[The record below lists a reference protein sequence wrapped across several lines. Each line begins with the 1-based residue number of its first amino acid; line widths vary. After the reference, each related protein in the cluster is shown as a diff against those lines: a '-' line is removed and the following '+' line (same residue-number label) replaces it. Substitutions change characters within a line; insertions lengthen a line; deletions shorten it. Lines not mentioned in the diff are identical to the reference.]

1 MFKVNIKDTRRTP
14 CSGVFIVN
22 FEHISHL
29 ALVFLLL
36 TLSSKIT
43 TWRVLKTPLLY
54 SSQNQSYFLLIW
66 NIAVFTEFKP
76 RRASNP
82 NAIYL
87 FKVSNG
93 KSTLCEI
100 YSKLP
105 IETPAWLQQSRS
117 GVFIAEF
124 EEISNIF
131 LVVLFLILNKLL
143 PAGEKIKSV
152 QIENYLRF

>member
-54 SSQNQSYFLLIW
+54 SSQIQSYFLLIW

-117 GVFIAEF
+117 
-124 EEISNIF
+124 
-131 LVVLFLILNKLL
+131 LVSLLLNLKRFQTFFWLFYSWFWTSYYQLGK
-143 PAGEKIKSV
+143 K
-152 QIENYLRF
+152 